1 MHRGGD
7 AWHGGARI
15 VVHSIW
21 TKKISEGKVFLASRF
36 LAKGI
41 GRWNI
46 RVCVRDPKCEGLEI
60 AQLEVFAKR
69 IFKSFIGRY
78 WMYSLDSKFTFA
90 PTKT

>member
-7 AWHGGARI
+7 AWHE
-15 VVHSIW
+15 HSIW
-21 TKKISEGKVFLASRF
+21 TEKISEGRVFFASRF

-46 RVCVRDPKCEGLEI
+46 RVCVRNPKCEGLARLEI

-90 PTKT
+90 PTNT